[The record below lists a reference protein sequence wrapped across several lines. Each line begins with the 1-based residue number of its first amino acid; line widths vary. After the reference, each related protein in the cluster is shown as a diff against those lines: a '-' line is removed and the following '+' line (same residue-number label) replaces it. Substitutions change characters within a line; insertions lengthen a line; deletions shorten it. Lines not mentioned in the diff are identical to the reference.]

1 MADTAP
7 SFGYP
12 KFSLSE
18 PRFDQKTYLGRLK
31 RCLDV
36 TDPRTLF
43 VSEKKLQDSIQLLKQ
58 FENGTLP
65 QGTRDQKLWEARKI
79 KEAIIHPDT
88 GQKVFMPFRMSGY
101 VPFGTVTVVGMLL
114 PAPSL
119 RTVIFWQWMNQS
131 HNAAVNYS
139 NRNASKP
146 TPTSRFLL
154 SYFGAVTSAVTIALG
169 LTTLVK
175 RAKISNPSMKA
186 LLQRLIA
193 YPATAT
199 ANICNVVLM
208 RNHELFTGIEV
219 KDKDGNVVGTSKIAA
234 RKAVFE
240 TTVTRILLPLP
251 VLVIP
256 PFVMQLLERT
266 KFMIARPKLHLPV
279 QALVCVAA
287 FGFGLPLAIA
297 LFPQTSEVLP
307 SELES
312 EIQQKTKHSK
322 LYYNKGL

>member
-186 LLQRLIA
+186 LLQRLVA

-266 KFMIARPKLHLPV
+266 KFMISRPKLHLPV

>member
-1 MADTAP
+1 MADTVP

-43 VSEKKLQDSIQLLKQ
+43 VS
-58 FENGTLP
+58 
-65 QGTRDQKLWEARKI
+65 
-79 KEAIIHPDT
+79 EAIIHPDT

-175 RAKISNPSMKA
+175 RAKISNLSMKA
-186 LLQRLIA
+186 LLQRLVA
-193 YPATAT
+193 YPATG
-199 ANICNVVLM
+199 IVDVQFFLLSGSVLCVYL
-208 RNHELFTGIEV
+208 RVLACLCV
-219 KDKDGNVVGTSKIAA
+219 
-234 RKAVFE
+234 
-240 TTVTRILLPLP
+240 RI
-251 VLVIP
+251 
-256 PFVMQLLERT
+256 R
-266 KFMIARPKLHLPV
+266 A
-279 QALVCVAA
+279 CVRM
-287 FGFGLPLAIA
+287 
-297 LFPQTSEVLP
+297 
-307 SELES
+307 
-312 EIQQKTKHSK
+312 
-322 LYYNKGL
+322 

>member
-1 MADTAP
+1 MADHEAP
-7 SFGYP
+7 SGYP
-12 KFSLSE
+12 KFSLTES
-18 PRFDQKTYLGRLK
+18 RFDEKTYWGRLK

-43 VSEKKLQDSIQLLKQ
+43 VGEKKLQDSINLLKQ
-58 FENGTLP
+58 FKNGTLP
-65 QGTRDQKLWEARKI
+65 KGITDQKLWEARKI

-88 GQKVFMPFRMSGY
+88 GKKVFMPFRMSGY
-101 VPFGTVTVVGMLL
+101 VPFGTVTVIGMLL

-119 RTVIFWQWMNQS
+119 PTVVFWQWMNQS

-146 TPTSRFLL
+146 TPTTRFLM

-175 RAKISNPSMKA
+175 RARISNPSLKA
-186 LLQRLIA
+186 LLQRLVA

-219 KDKDGNVVGTSKIAA
+219 KDKDGHVVGTSKIAA
-234 RKAVFE
+234 RKAVSE
-240 TTVTRILLPLP
+240 TTLTRVLLPLP

-256 PFVMQLLERT
+256 PFAMQVLERT
-266 KFMIARPKLHLPV
+266 KFLMSRPKLYFPFQV
-279 QALVCVAA
+279 LVCVAA

-297 LFPQTSEVLP
+297 LFPQTTQVSPSVLEP
-307 SELES
+307 
-312 EIQQKTKHSK
+312 EIQMNTKETT

>member
-1 MADTAP
+1 MVSSIP
-7 SFGYP
+7 SSGYP
-12 KFSLSE
+12 KFSLTDS
-18 PRFDQKTYLGRLK
+18 RFDEKTYWGRLK

-43 VSEKKLQDSIQLLKQ
+43 VGEKKLQDSISLLTQ
-58 FENGTLP
+58 FKNGTLP
-65 QGTRDQKLWEARKI
+65 HGTTDQKLWEARKV

-88 GQKVFMPFRMSGY
+88 GKKIFMPFRMSGY
-101 VPFGTVTVVGMLL
+101 VPFGTVTVLGMLL

-119 RTVIFWQWMNQS
+119 PTVIFWQWMNQS

-146 TPTSRFLL
+146 TPTSRFLM
-154 SYFGAVTSAVTIALG
+154 SYFGAVSSAVTIALG

-175 RAKISNPSMKA
+175 RARISNPSMKA
-186 LLQRLIA
+186 LLQQLVA

-199 ANICNVVLM
+199 ANVCNVVLM

-219 KDKDGNVVGTSKIAA
+219 KDRNGNVVGTSKIAA
-234 RKAVFE
+234 QKAVFE
-240 TTVTRILLPLP
+240 TTLTRVFLPLP
-251 VLVIP
+251 ALVIP
-256 PFVMQLLERT
+256 PLVMQFLERT
-266 KFMIARPKLHLPV
+266 KFLMKRPRLHFPV
-279 QALVCVAA
+279 QVLVCVAS

-297 LFPQTSEVLP
+297 LFPQISKVSP
-307 SELES
+307 STLEP
-312 EIQQKTKHSK
+312 EIQKNTKETT

>member
-1 MADTAP
+1 MADSSSSA
-7 SFGYP
+7 GYP
-12 KFSLSE
+12 KFSLTES
-18 PRFDQKTYLGRLK
+18 RFDQSTYWGRLK

-43 VSEKKLQDSIQLLKQ
+43 VGEKKLQESIDLLKQ
-58 FENGTLP
+58 FENGSLP
-65 QGTRDQKLWEARKI
+65 QGTTDQKLWQARKI

-88 GQKVFMPFRMSGY
+88 GKKVLMPFRMSGY
-101 VPFGTVTVVGMLL
+101 VPFGTITVVGMLL

-146 TPTSRFLL
+146 TPTSRFIM

-175 RAKISNPSMKA
+175 RTRISNPSLRA
-186 LLQRLIA
+186 LLQRLVA

-219 KDKDGNVVGTSKIAA
+219 KDKEGKVVGTSKVAA

-240 TTVTRILLPLP
+240 TTLTRVLLPLP

-256 PFVMQLLERT
+256 PFAMQILERT
-266 KFMIARPKLHLPV
+266 KFLMSRPKLHLPV

-297 LFPQTSEVLP
+297 LFPQTSQVSP
-307 SELES
+307 SDLEP
-312 EIQQKTKHSK
+312 EIQKNTKEATI
-322 LYYNKGL
+322 YYNKGL